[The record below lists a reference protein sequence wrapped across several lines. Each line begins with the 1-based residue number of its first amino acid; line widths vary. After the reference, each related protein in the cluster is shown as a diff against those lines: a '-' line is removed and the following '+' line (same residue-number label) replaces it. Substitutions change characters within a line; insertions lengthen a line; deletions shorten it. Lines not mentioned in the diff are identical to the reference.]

1 VGALVRVPLGVLL
14 PCLAVGVAVFGAVA
28 AGIAGVSVTSGYL
41 TRQADNNLLA
51 CAGRMLSHGFVA
63 APGPGPVVGPEPPG
77 ACGVE
82 LLNASG
88 QPLTPSAPGLASG
101 PAVPVSGS
109 WLAAHLARP
118 VTVPGAGRGG
128 RWRVVIEAVGYQP
141 QRIPYVYGPEDMR
154 YVISGRPAHG
164 SGGLLVVMAGLAGP
178 GQILRRP
185 GAGYAAAVG
194 AVLVLLA
201 GAAVAL
207 TRAILRP
214 LREAA
219 EAAARRPADDM
230 TEHLAEVA
238 RELMRSVNVVRG
250 FADYCRQPGQRPA
263 AGRDRMLR
271 RVADEAARMET
282 LIDGLTARSPTG
294 STAPDPQPTH
304 HAAGSESHRLPGD

>member
-1 VGALVRVPLGVLL
+1 VGALIRVPLRVLL
-14 PCLAVGVAVFGAVA
+14 PCLAVVLAMFGAVA

-41 TRQADNNLLA
+41 TRQMDNNLLA
-51 CAGRMLSHGFVA
+51 CASSMMLHGVVA
-63 APGPGPVVGPEPPG
+63 APGPGPVAGPEPPG
-77 ACGVE
+77 ACGME
-82 LLNASG
+82 LLNAGG
-88 QPLTPSAPGLASG
+88 QSLTRSAPGPAAG

-118 VTVPGAGRGG
+118 VTVPGAGGSG

-154 YVISGRPAHG
+154 YVISRRPAHG
-164 SGGLLVVMAGLAGP
+164 SGGLLVVMAGLAGT
-178 GQILRRP
+178 GQIVERP

-201 GAAVAL
+201 GAAVAV

-219 EAAARRPADDM
+219 AARRPADEM
-230 TEHLAEVA
+230 PEHLAEVA
-238 RELMRSVNVVRG
+238 RELLRSVNVVRG
-250 FADYCRQPGQRPA
+250 FADYYRQPGPLPA

-282 LIDGLTARSPTG
+282 LIDGLTACSPTG

-304 HAAGSESHRLPGD
+304 HAAGSESRRIPAD